1 MKLTRL
7 YPPQTMPVTDRRG
20 KGDGYN
26 RFVTTQVDI
35 FSELS
40 GRQKEAVQHAE
51 GPLLIVAGP
60 GSGKTRVMAHR
71 IAYLTSVQG
80 VAPWRILAVTFTNKS
95 ARELRERAGGLVGG
109 ANTGLQVRTFHSFC
123 AFVLRQDGGQIG
135 LDSAFSIYDG
145 DDQQKLV
152 RNILEELELDPKQ
165 FAPRAILS
173 GISDAKNKMI
183 DDSRLS
189 KLSKSYFEE
198 VVARVYA
205 RYTEQLATANAVDF
219 DDLLLRAHNLFE
231 DHADVLEKYQDRYRH
246 VLVDEFQDTNAIQFS
261 LTRLLAAKHKNICV
275 VGDPDQSIYS
285 WRHADIRNLTD
296 FQTVYP
302 DAVTVT
308 LDQSYRSTQTIL
320 EAASGVIANNDERLK
335 KNLWTENGKGSPVTV
350 GEAYD
355 EDEEARVVL
364 QEINRL
370 VEEEEFDRQEI
381 AVMYRTNAQSRAM
394 EAACNRHGVVYQLVG
409 GTKFYER
416 KEIRDSVAYL
426 RLTVN
431 PSDDAALERIVNV
444 PARGISPR
452 SVDAIRAVAR
462 SRGTSMLNVI
472 LQVDDEEQGLF
483 GQINPRAV
491 KSVRAFADLMERL
504 IEQSIILSTVELL
517 DLTLE
522 RSGYKRLIQEDKER
536 GEERWDNIL
545 ELRGSASNF
554 EGPEPRERL
563 IEFLE
568 NVALVSDI
576 DSLEEGEDAITL
588 ITLHQ
593 AKGLEYDAVFMI
605 GMEEGLL
612 PHSRSLESGADLEEE
627 RRLCYVGM
635 TRARKRLYMFH
646 AFQRGFR
653 GSRGAMMPSRFLDEM
668 PLACVETV
676 SIRRN
681 SNTVRKVAPTRNVTG
696 RSYDPTVGR
705 RRTATPLE
713 VRAAQRGD
721 YRVADRVFHDTFG
734 DGIVIEAIE
743 TGGDTEV
750 TVAFGNGNGLKKLM
764 AAFSGLKKVKPGDS
778 AKAKREDPELGDAFL
793 DAP

>member
-1 MKLTRL
+1 M
-7 YPPQTMPVTDRRG
+7 
-20 KGDGYN
+20 
-26 RFVTTQVDI
+26 TTQIDI

-80 VAPWRILAVTFTNKS
+80 IAPWRILAVTFTNKS
-95 ARELRERAGGLVGG
+95 ARELRERAEGLVGG

-135 LDSAFSIYDG
+135 LDPAFSIYDG

-152 RNILEELELDPKQ
+152 RNILEELELDPKK

-198 VVARVYA
+198 VVARVYT

-219 DDLLLRAHNLFE
+219 DDLLLRAHNLLE
-231 DHADVLEKYQDRYRH
+231 DHPVVLEKYQERYRH

-261 LTRLLAAKHKNICV
+261 LARLLAAKHKNICV

-335 KNLWTENGKGSPVTV
+335 KNLWTENDKGSPVTV

-364 QEINRL
+364 QEIKRL
-370 VEEEEFDRQEI
+370 VDEDDFNRQEI

-394 EAACNRHGVVYQLVG
+394 EAACNRHGVAYQLVG

-416 KEIRDSVAYL
+416 KEIRDTVAYL

-431 PSDDAALERIVNV
+431 PSDDAALERIINV
-444 PARGISPR
+444 PARGISPH
-452 SVDAIRAVAR
+452 SVDAIRSVAHSR
-462 SRGTSMLNVI
+462 STSMLNVI
-472 LQVDDEEQGLF
+472 LQVDDEEVGLF
-483 GQINPRAV
+483 EQLNPRAV
-491 KSVRAFADLMERL
+491 KSVRAFADLIERL
-504 IEQSIILSTVELL
+504 IEQSIILSAVELL

-522 RSGYKRLIQEDKER
+522 RSGYKRLVQEDKER

-576 DSLEEGEDAITL
+576 DSLDEDEDAITL

-612 PHSRSLESGADLEEE
+612 PHSRSFESGADIEEE

-653 GSRGAMMPSRFLDEM
+653 GSRGAMMPSRFLDEI

-681 SNTVRKVAPTRNVTG
+681 SNTVRKVTPTRNVTG
-696 RSYDPTVGR
+696 RSVSRGYDPTAGKR
-705 RRTATPLE
+705 RAATVLE

-721 YRVADRVFHDTFG
+721 YRVADRVFHETFG

-764 AAFSGLKKVKPGDS
+764 AAFSGLKKVEPGDS
-778 AKAKREDPELGDAFL
+778 TKAKREDPELGDAFL

>member
-1 MKLTRL
+1 
-7 YPPQTMPVTDRRG
+7 VTG
-20 KGDGYN
+20 GDDYN
-26 RFVTTQVDI
+26 RFVATQIDI

-71 IAYLTSVQG
+71 IAYLISVQG

-95 ARELRERAGGLVGG
+95 ARELRERAEGLVGG

-135 LDSAFSIYDG
+135 LDPAFSIYDG

-198 VVARVYA
+198 VVARVYT

-219 DDLLLRAHNLFE
+219 DDLLLRAHNLLE
-231 DHADVLEKYQDRYRH
+231 DHPDVLEKYQDRYRH

-261 LTRLLAAKHKNICV
+261 LARLLAAKHKNICV

-320 EAASGVIANNDERLK
+320 EAASGVIANNDDRLK
-335 KNLWTENGKGSPVTV
+335 KNLWTENDKGSPITV

-355 EDEEARVVL
+355 EEEEARVVL

-370 VEEEEFDRQEI
+370 VDEDEFLRQEI

-394 EAACNRHGVVYQLVG
+394 EAACNRHGVAYQLVG

-416 KEIRDSVAYL
+416 KEIRDTVAYL

-431 PSDDAALERIVNV
+431 PSDDAALERIINV
-444 PARGISPR
+444 PARGISSR
-452 SVDAIRAVAR
+452 SVDAIRAVAHSR
-462 SRGTSMLNVI
+462 STSMLNVI
-472 LQVDDEEQGLF
+472 FQVDDEEIGLF
-483 GQINPRAV
+483 EQLNPRAV

-504 IEQSIILSTVELL
+504 IEQSIILSAVELI

-522 RSGYKRLIQEDKER
+522 RSGYKRLVQEDKER

-612 PHSRSLESGADLEEE
+612 PHSRSLESNADLEEE

-653 GSRGAMMPSRFLDEM
+653 GSRGAMMPSRFLDEI
-668 PLACVETV
+668 PLAYVETV

-681 SNTVRKVAPTRNVTG
+681 SNTVRKVSPIRNVTG
-696 RSYDPTVGR
+696 RSYD
-705 RRTATPLE
+705 RTAGKRRVANPLE

-721 YRVADRVFHDTFG
+721 YRVADRVFHETFG
-734 DGIVIEAIE
+734 DGIVIEAVE

-764 AAFSGLKKVKPGDS
+764 AAFSGLKKVEPGDS
-778 AKAKREDPELGDAFL
+778 TKAKREDPELGDAFL

>member
-1 MKLTRL
+1 
-7 YPPQTMPVTDRRG
+7 MPVTDRRG
-20 KGDGYN
+20 EGDGYN
-26 RFVTTQVDI
+26 PIVTTQIEI

-95 ARELRERAGGLVGG
+95 ARELRERATGLVGG

-135 LDSAFSIYDG
+135 LDPAFSIYDG

-189 KLSKSYFEE
+189 KISKSYFEE

-308 LDQSYRSTQTIL
+308 LDQSYRSTQLIL

-335 KNLWTENGKGSPVTV
+335 KNLWTENDKGKPVTV

-370 VEEEEFDRQEI
+370 VEEDEFDRQEI

-394 EAACNRHGVVYQLVG
+394 EAACNRYGVVYQLVG

-416 KEIRDSVAYL
+416 KEIRDTVAYL

-483 GQINPRAV
+483 GQLNPRAV
-491 KSVRAFADLMERL
+491 KSVRAFADLIERL
-504 IEQSIILSTVELL
+504 IEQSIILSAVELL

-522 RSGYKRLIQEDKER
+522 RSGYKRLVQEDKER

-653 GSRGAMMPSRFLDEM
+653 GSRGAMMPSRFLDEI

-696 RSYDPTVGR
+696 RFYDSAVGKR
-705 RRTATPLE
+705 STATPLE

-764 AAFSGLKKVKPGDS
+764 AAFSGLKKVEPGDS
-778 AKAKREDPELGDAFL
+778 TKAKREDPELGDAFL

>member
-1 MKLTRL
+1 
-7 YPPQTMPVTDRRG
+7 MPVTDRRG
-20 KGDGYN
+20 EGDGYN
-26 RFVTTQVDI
+26 RFVTTQIDI

-95 ARELRERAGGLVGG
+95 ARELRERAAGLVGG

-135 LDSAFSIYDG
+135 LDPAFSIYDG

-189 KLSKSYFEE
+189 KISKSYFEE

-335 KNLWTENGKGSPVTV
+335 KNLWTENDKGSPITV

-370 VEEEEFDRQEI
+370 VEEDEFDRQEI

-416 KEIRDSVAYL
+416 KEIRDTVAYL

-452 SVDAIRAVAR
+452 SVGAIRAVAR

-483 GQINPRAV
+483 GQLNPRAV

-504 IEQSIILSTVELL
+504 IEQSIILSAVELL

-522 RSGYKRLIQEDKER
+522 RSGYKRLVQEDKER

-653 GSRGAMMPSRFLDEM
+653 GSRGAMMPSRFLDEI

-681 SNTVRKVAPTRNVTG
+681 SNTVRKVASTRNVTG

-778 AKAKREDPELGDAFL
+778 TKAKREDPELGDAFL

>member
-1 MKLTRL
+1 
-7 YPPQTMPVTDRRG
+7 MPVTDRRG
-20 KGDGYN
+20 EGDGYN
-26 RFVTTQVDI
+26 PIVTTQIEI

-95 ARELRERAGGLVGG
+95 ARELRERATGLVGG

-135 LDSAFSIYDG
+135 LDPAFSIYDG

-189 KLSKSYFEE
+189 KISKSYFEE

-308 LDQSYRSTQTIL
+308 LDQSYRSTQLIL

-335 KNLWTENGKGSPVTV
+335 KNLWTENDKGKPVTV

-370 VEEEEFDRQEI
+370 VEEDEFDRQEI

-394 EAACNRHGVVYQLVG
+394 EAACNRYGVVYQLVG

-416 KEIRDSVAYL
+416 KEIRDTVAYL

-483 GQINPRAV
+483 GQLNPRAV
-491 KSVRAFADLMERL
+491 KSVRAFADLIERL
-504 IEQSIILSTVELL
+504 IEQSIILSAVELL

-522 RSGYKRLIQEDKER
+522 RSGYKRLVQEDKER

-653 GSRGAMMPSRFLDEM
+653 GSRGAMMPSRFLDEI

-681 SNTVRKVAPTRNVTG
+681 SNTVRKVVPTRNVTG
-696 RSYDPTVGR
+696 RFYDSAVGKR
-705 RRTATPLE
+705 STATPLE

-764 AAFSGLKKVKPGDS
+764 AAFSGLKKVEPGDS
-778 AKAKREDPELGDAFL
+778 TKAKLEDPELGDAFL

>member
-1 MKLTRL
+1 
-7 YPPQTMPVTDRRG
+7 MPVTDRRG

-522 RSGYKRLIQEDKER
+522 RSGYKRLVQEDKER

>member
-1 MKLTRL
+1 
-7 YPPQTMPVTDRRG
+7 
-20 KGDGYN
+20 
-26 RFVTTQVDI
+26 
-35 FSELS
+35 
-40 GRQKEAVQHAE
+40 
-51 GPLLIVAGP
+51 
-60 GSGKTRVMAHR
+60 
-71 IAYLTSVQG
+71 
-80 VAPWRILAVTFTNKS
+80 
-95 ARELRERAGGLVGG
+95 
-109 ANTGLQVRTFHSFC
+109 
-123 AFVLRQDGGQIG
+123 
-135 LDSAFSIYDG
+135 
-145 DDQQKLV
+145 
-152 RNILEELELDPKQ
+152 
-165 FAPRAILS
+165 
-173 GISDAKNKMI
+173 MI

-198 VVARVYA
+198 VVARVYT

-231 DHADVLEKYQDRYRH
+231 DNPDVLEKYQDRYRH

-261 LTRLLAAKHKNICV
+261 LARLLAAKHKNICV

-308 LDQSYRSTQTIL
+308 LDQSYRSTQIIL
-320 EAASGVIANNDERLK
+320 EAASGVISNNDERLK
-335 KNLWTENGKGSPVTV
+335 KNLWTENDKGSLVTV

-364 QEINRL
+364 QEIKRL
-370 VEEEEFDRQEI
+370 VDEDEFDRQEI

-394 EAACNRHGVVYQLVG
+394 EAACNRHGVAYQLVG

-416 KEIRDSVAYL
+416 KEIRDTVAYL

-452 SVDAIRAVAR
+452 SVDAIRAAAR
-462 SRGTSMLNVI
+462 SRSTSMLNVI
-472 LQVDDEEQGLF
+472 LQVDDEEVGLSE
-483 GQINPRAV
+483 QLNPRAV

-504 IEQSIILSTVELL
+504 IEQSIILSAVELI

-522 RSGYKRLIQEDKER
+522 RSGYKRLVQEDKER

-554 EGPEPRERL
+554 DGPEPRERL

-612 PHSRSLESGADLEEE
+612 PHSRSLESSADLEEE

-653 GSRGAMMPSRFLDEM
+653 GSRGAMMPSRFLDEI

-681 SNTVRKVAPTRNVTG
+681 SKTVRKVAPTRNVTG
-696 RSYDPTVGR
+696 RSYDPTAGTR
-705 RRTATPLE
+705 RAATPLE

-721 YRVADRVFHDTFG
+721 YRVADRVFHETFG

-764 AAFSGLKKVKPGDS
+764 AAFSGLKKVEPGDS
-778 AKAKREDPELGDAFL
+778 TKAKREDPELGDAFL

>member
-1 MKLTRL
+1 
-7 YPPQTMPVTDRRG
+7 MPVTDRRG
-20 KGDGYN
+20 AGDGYN
-26 RFVTTQVDI
+26 RFVTTQIDI

-80 VAPWRILAVTFTNKS
+80 IAPWRILAVTFTNKS
-95 ARELRERAGGLVGG
+95 ARELRERAAGLVGD

-135 LDSAFSIYDG
+135 LDPAFSIYDG
-145 DDQQKLV
+145 DDQQKLI

-189 KLSKSYFEE
+189 KISKSYFEE

-205 RYTEQLATANAVDF
+205 RYTEQLVTANAVDF

-302 DAVTVT
+302 DAVPVT
-308 LDQSYRSTQTIL
+308 LDQSYRSTQLIL

-335 KNLWTENGKGSPVTV
+335 KNLWTENDKGKPVTV

-416 KEIRDSVAYL
+416 KEIRDTVAYL

-483 GQINPRAV
+483 GQLNPRAV
-491 KSVRAFADLMERL
+491 KSVRAFADLIERL
-504 IEQSIILSTVELL
+504 IEQSIILSAVELL

-522 RSGYKRLIQEDKER
+522 RSGYKRLVQEDKER

-653 GSRGAMMPSRFLDEM
+653 GSRGAMMPSRFLDEI

-681 SNTVRKVAPTRNVTG
+681 SNTVRKVASTRNVTG
-696 RSYDPTVGR
+696 RSYDLTVGR
-705 RRTATPLE
+705 RSTATPLE

-764 AAFSGLKKVKPGDS
+764 AAFSGLKKVEPGDS
-778 AKAKREDPELGDAFL
+778 TKAKREDPELGDAFL

>member
-1 MKLTRL
+1 
-7 YPPQTMPVTDRRG
+7 MPITDRRG
-20 KGDGYN
+20 EGDGYN
-26 RFVTTQVDI
+26 PIVTTQIEI

-95 ARELRERAGGLVGG
+95 ARELRERATGLVGG

-135 LDSAFSIYDG
+135 LDPAFSIYDG

-189 KLSKSYFEE
+189 KISKSYFEE

-308 LDQSYRSTQTIL
+308 LDQSYRSTQLIL

-335 KNLWTENGKGSPVTV
+335 KNLWTENDKGKLVTV

-370 VEEEEFDRQEI
+370 VEEDEFDRQEI

-394 EAACNRHGVVYQLVG
+394 EAACNRYGVVYQLVG

-416 KEIRDSVAYL
+416 KEIRDTVAYL

-483 GQINPRAV
+483 GQLNPRAV
-491 KSVRAFADLMERL
+491 KSVRAFADLIERL
-504 IEQSIILSTVELL
+504 IEQSIILSAVELL

-522 RSGYKRLIQEDKER
+522 RSGYKRLVQEDKER

-653 GSRGAMMPSRFLDEM
+653 GSRGAMMPSRFLDEI

-681 SNTVRKVAPTRNVTG
+681 SNMVRKVAPTRNVTG
-696 RSYDPTVGR
+696 RFYDSAVGKR
-705 RRTATPLE
+705 STATPLE

-764 AAFSGLKKVKPGDS
+764 AAFSGLKKVEPGDS
-778 AKAKREDPELGDAFL
+778 TKAKREDPELGDAFL

>member
-1 MKLTRL
+1 
-7 YPPQTMPVTDRRG
+7 
-20 KGDGYN
+20 
-26 RFVTTQVDI
+26 VTTQIDI
-35 FSELS
+35 FADLS
-40 GRQKEAVQHAE
+40 GRQKEAVQHRE

-71 IAYLTSVQG
+71 IAYLTSVEG
-80 VAPWRILAVTFTNKS
+80 VAPWRVLAVTFTNKA
-95 ARELRERAGGLVGG
+95 ARELRERAEGLVGG
-109 ANTGLQVRTFHSFC
+109 ANSGLQVRTFHSFC
-123 AFVLRQDGGQIG
+123 AFVLRQDGGQVG
-135 LDSAFSIYDG
+135 LDPAFSIYDG
-145 DDQQKLV
+145 DDQQRLV
-152 RNILEELELDPKQ
+152 RTILEELELDPKQ

-173 GISDAKNKMI
+173 GISDAKNKML
-183 DDSRLS
+183 DDSRLA

-205 RYTEQLATANAVDF
+205 RYTELLATANAVDF
-219 DDLLLRAHNLFE
+219 DDLLLRTHTLFE
-231 DHADVLEKYQDRYRH
+231 DHPDALEKYQDRYRH

-261 LTRLLAAKHKNICV
+261 LARLLAAKHNNICV

-302 DAVTVT
+302 GATTVT

-320 EAASGVIANNDERLK
+320 NAASGVIANNDDRLK
-335 KNLWTENGKGSPVTV
+335 KNLWTENDKGSPVTV

-364 QEINRL
+364 QEISRL
-370 VEEEEFDRQEI
+370 VDEEDFNRQEI

-394 EAACNRHGVVYQLVG
+394 EAACNRHGVTYQLVG

-452 SVDAIRAVAR
+452 SVDAIRTVAR
-462 SRGTSMLNVI
+462 NRGTSMLNVI
-472 LQVDDEEQGLF
+472 LQVDDEELGLF
-483 GQINPRAV
+483 EAINPRAV
-491 KSVRAFADLMERL
+491 KSVRGFADLMERL
-504 IEQSIILSTVELL
+504 IEQSIILSAVELL

-522 RSGYKRLIQEDKER
+522 RSGYKRLVQEDKER

-605 GMEEGLL
+605 GLEEGLL
-612 PHSRSLESGADLEEE
+612 PHSRSLESSADLEEE

-653 GSRGAMMPSRFLDEM
+653 GSRGAMMPSRFLDEI

-681 SNTVRKVAPTRNVTG
+681 SNNVRKVAPAGSTSRA
-696 RSYDPTVGR
+696 YDPTAVKR
-705 RRTATPLE
+705 RAATSAQ

-721 YRVADRVFHDTFG
+721 YRVADRVTHETFG
-734 DGIVIEAIE
+734 DGIVIEAVE

-764 AAFSGLKKVKPGDS
+764 AEFSGLKKVTPTDS
-778 AKAKREDPELGDAFL
+778 TKAKREDPELGDAFL

>member
-1 MKLTRL
+1 MT
-7 YPPQTMPVTDRRG
+7 G
-20 KGDGYN
+20 GDDYN
-26 RFVTTQVDI
+26 RFVATQIDI

-71 IAYLTSVQG
+71 IAYLISVQG

-95 ARELRERAGGLVGG
+95 ARELRERAEGLVGG

-135 LDSAFSIYDG
+135 LDPAFSIYDG

-198 VVARVYA
+198 VVARVYT

-219 DDLLLRAHNLFE
+219 DDLLLRAHNLLE
-231 DHADVLEKYQDRYRH
+231 DHPDVLEKYQDRYRH

-261 LTRLLAAKHKNICV
+261 LARLLAAKHKNICV

-320 EAASGVIANNDERLK
+320 EAASGVIANNDDRLK
-335 KNLWTENGKGSPVTV
+335 KNLWTENDKGSPITV

-370 VEEEEFDRQEI
+370 VDEDEFLRQEI

-394 EAACNRHGVVYQLVG
+394 EAACNRHGVAYQLVG

-416 KEIRDSVAYL
+416 KEIRDTVAYL

-431 PSDDAALERIVNV
+431 PSDDAALERIINV

-452 SVDAIRAVAR
+452 SVDAIRAVAHSR
-462 SRGTSMLNVI
+462 STSMLNVI
-472 LQVDDEEQGLF
+472 FQVDDEKIGPFEQL
-483 GQINPRAV
+483 NPRAM

-504 IEQSIILSTVELL
+504 IEQSIILSAVELI

-522 RSGYKRLIQEDKER
+522 RSGYKRLVQEDKER

-612 PHSRSLESGADLEEE
+612 PHSRSLESNADLEEE

-653 GSRGAMMPSRFLDEM
+653 GSRGAMMPSRFLDEI
-668 PLACVETV
+668 PLAYVETV

-681 SNTVRKVAPTRNVTG
+681 SNTVRKVSPIRNVTG
-696 RSYDPTVGR
+696 RSYD
-705 RRTATPLE
+705 RTAGKRRVANPLE

-721 YRVADRVFHDTFG
+721 YRVADRVFHETFG
-734 DGIVIEAIE
+734 DGIVIEAVE

-764 AAFSGLKKVKPGDS
+764 AAFSGLKKVEPGDS
-778 AKAKREDPELGDAFL
+778 TKAKRENPELGDAFL

>member
-1 MKLTRL
+1 M
-7 YPPQTMPVTDRRG
+7 
-20 KGDGYN
+20 
-26 RFVTTQVDI
+26 TTQIDI
-35 FSELS
+35 FSDLS
-40 GRQKEAVQHAE
+40 ARQREAVQYTD

-60 GSGKTRVMAHR
+60 GSGKTRVIAHR
-71 IAYLTSVQG
+71 IAYLVSVEG
-80 VAPWRILAVTFTNKS
+80 IAPWRVLAVTFTNKA
-95 ARELRERAGGLVGG
+95 ARELRERAEGLVGG
-109 ANTGLQVRTFHSFC
+109 ANSGLQVRTFHSFC
-123 AFVLRQDGGQIG
+123 ALVLRRDGGRIG
-135 LDSAFSIYDG
+135 LDSAFSIYDA
-145 DDQQKLV
+145 DDQQRLV
-152 RNILEELELDPKQ
+152 RDILEELELDPKQ
-165 FAPRAILS
+165 FAPRAILA

-189 KLSKSYFEE
+189 KLTKSYFEE

-205 RYTEQLATANAVDF
+205 RYTELLGTANAVDF
-219 DDLLLRAHNLFE
+219 DDLLLRAHTLFE
-231 DHADVLEKYQDRYRH
+231 DHADVLETYQDRYRH

-261 LTRLLAAKHKNICV
+261 LARLLAAKHRNICV

-302 DAVTVT
+302 DAKVVT

-335 KNLWTENGKGSPVTV
+335 KDLWTDNGRGSPVTV

-370 VEEEEFDRQEI
+370 VDEEKYDRSEI

-394 EAACNRHGVVYQLVG
+394 EAACNRHGIAYQLVG

-416 KEIRDSVAYL
+416 KEIRDTVAYL
-426 RLTVN
+426 RLIVN
-431 PSDDAALERIVNV
+431 PADDAALQRIVNV

-452 SVDAIRAVAR
+452 SVDIIRSIAR
-462 SRGTSMLNVI
+462 SRGTSMLGVI
-472 LQVDDEEQGLF
+472 LLAGDERTDDEDQGLA
-483 GQINPRAV
+483 GALNKRAL
-491 KSVRAFADLMERL
+491 KSVRVFADLMERL
-504 IEQSIILSTVELL
+504 IEQSIVLSVVELI

-522 RSGYKRLIQEDKER
+522 RSGYKRLVQEDKER

-545 ELRGSASNF
+545 ELRGSASTF
-554 EGPEPRERL
+554 DGPEPRERL

-568 NVALVSDI
+568 NVALVSDV
-576 DSLEEGEDAITL
+576 DSLEDDQDAITL

-605 GMEEGLL
+605 GLEEGLL
-612 PHSRSLESGADLEEE
+612 PHSRSMESVADLEEE

-635 TRARKRLYMFH
+635 TRARNRLYMFH

-653 GSRGAMMPSRFLDEM
+653 GSRGAMLPSRFLDEI
-668 PLACVETV
+668 PPGCVETV

-681 SNTVRKVAPTRNVTG
+681 TRRIG
-696 RSYDPTVGR
+696 AGGARSYDPESIKR
-705 RRTATPLE
+705 
-713 VRAAQRGD
+713 RAAAPAQAKARTGAF
-721 YRVADRVFHDTFG
+721 RVADRVTHDTFG
-734 DGIVIEAIE
+734 EGIVIEAVE
-743 TGGDTEV
+743 SGGDTEV
-750 TVAFGNGNGLKKLM
+750 TVAFGSGNGLKKLM
-764 AAFSGLKKVKPGDS
+764 ADFSGLKKVVPTDS
-778 AKAKREDPELGDAFL
+778 TAASREDPELGDAFL

>member
-1 MKLTRL
+1 
-7 YPPQTMPVTDRRG
+7 MPVTDRREA
-20 KGDGYN
+20 GDGYN
-26 RFVTTQVDI
+26 RFVTTQIDI

-71 IAYLTSVQG
+71 IAYLTSVRG
-80 VAPWRILAVTFTNKS
+80 IAPWRILAVTFTNKS
-95 ARELRERAGGLVGG
+95 ARELRERAAGLVGD

-135 LDSAFSIYDG
+135 LDPAFSIYDG
-145 DDQQKLV
+145 DDQQKLI

-189 KLSKSYFEE
+189 KISKSYFEE

-205 RYTEQLATANAVDF
+205 RYTEQLVTANAVDF

-308 LDQSYRSTQTIL
+308 LDQSYRSTQLIL

-335 KNLWTENGKGSPVTV
+335 KNLWTENDKGKPVTV

-416 KEIRDSVAYL
+416 KEIRDTVAYL

-483 GQINPRAV
+483 GQLNPRAV
-491 KSVRAFADLMERL
+491 KSVRAFADLIERL
-504 IEQSIILSTVELL
+504 IEQSIILSAVELL

-522 RSGYKRLIQEDKER
+522 RSGYKRLVQEDKER

-653 GSRGAMMPSRFLDEM
+653 GSRGAMMPSRFLDEI

-681 SNTVRKVAPTRNVTG
+681 SNTVRKVASTRNVTG
-696 RSYDPTVGR
+696 RSYDSTVGR
-705 RRTATPLE
+705 RSTATPLE

-764 AAFSGLKKVKPGDS
+764 AAFSGLKKVEPGDS
-778 AKAKREDPELGDAFL
+778 TKAKREDPELGDAFL

>member
-1 MKLTRL
+1 
-7 YPPQTMPVTDRRG
+7 MPVTDRRG
-20 KGDGYN
+20 DGDGYN

-522 RSGYKRLIQEDKER
+522 RSGYKRLVQEDKER

>member
-1 MKLTRL
+1 
-7 YPPQTMPVTDRRG
+7 MPVTDRRG
-20 KGDGYN
+20 EGDGYN
-26 RFVTTQVDI
+26 PIVTTQIEI

-95 ARELRERAGGLVGG
+95 ARELRERATGLVGG

-135 LDSAFSIYDG
+135 LDPAFSIYDG

-189 KLSKSYFEE
+189 KISKSYFEE

-308 LDQSYRSTQTIL
+308 LDQSYRSTQLIL

-335 KNLWTENGKGSPVTV
+335 KNLWTENDKGKLVTV

-370 VEEEEFDRQEI
+370 VEEDEFDRQEI

-394 EAACNRHGVVYQLVG
+394 EAACNRYGVVYQLVG

-416 KEIRDSVAYL
+416 KEIRDTVAYL

-483 GQINPRAV
+483 GQLNPRAV
-491 KSVRAFADLMERL
+491 KSVRAFADLIERL
-504 IEQSIILSTVELL
+504 IEQSIILSAVELL

-522 RSGYKRLIQEDKER
+522 RSGYKRLVQEDKER

-653 GSRGAMMPSRFLDEM
+653 GSRGAMMPSRFLDEI

-696 RSYDPTVGR
+696 RFYDSAVGKR
-705 RRTATPLE
+705 STATPLE

-764 AAFSGLKKVKPGDS
+764 AAFSGLKKVEPGDS
-778 AKAKREDPELGDAFL
+778 TKAKLEDPELGDAFL

>member
-1 MKLTRL
+1 
-7 YPPQTMPVTDRRG
+7 MPVTDRRG
-20 KGDGYN
+20 EGDGYN

-522 RSGYKRLIQEDKER
+522 RSGYKRLVQEDKER

>member
-1 MKLTRL
+1 
-7 YPPQTMPVTDRRG
+7 
-20 KGDGYN
+20 
-26 RFVTTQVDI
+26 VTTQIDI

-80 VAPWRILAVTFTNKS
+80 IAPWRILAVTFTNKS
-95 ARELRERAGGLVGG
+95 ARELRERAEGLVGG

-123 AFVLRQDGGQIG
+123 AFVLRQDGGQVG
-135 LDSAFSIYDG
+135 LDPAFSIYDG

-152 RNILEELELDPKQ
+152 RNILEELELDPKK

-198 VVARVYA
+198 VVARVYT

-219 DDLLLRAHNLFE
+219 DDLLLRAHNLLE
-231 DHADVLEKYQDRYRH
+231 DHPVVLEKYQERYRH

-261 LTRLLAAKHKNICV
+261 LARLLAAKHKNICV

-335 KNLWTENGKGSPVTV
+335 KNLWTENDKGSPVTV

-364 QEINRL
+364 QEIKRL
-370 VEEEEFDRQEI
+370 VDEDDFNRQEI

-394 EAACNRHGVVYQLVG
+394 EAACNRHGVAYQLVG

-416 KEIRDSVAYL
+416 KEIRDTVAYL

-431 PSDDAALERIVNV
+431 PSDDAALERIINV
-444 PARGISPR
+444 PARGISPH
-452 SVDAIRAVAR
+452 SVDAIRSVAHSR
-462 SRGTSMLNVI
+462 STSMLNVI
-472 LQVDDEEQGLF
+472 LQVDDEEVGLF
-483 GQINPRAV
+483 EQLNPRAV
-491 KSVRAFADLMERL
+491 KSVRAFADLIERL
-504 IEQSIILSTVELL
+504 IEQSIILSAVELL

-522 RSGYKRLIQEDKER
+522 RSGYKRLVQEDKER

-576 DSLEEGEDAITL
+576 DSLDEDEDAITL

-612 PHSRSLESGADLEEE
+612 PHSRSFESGADIEEE

-653 GSRGAMMPSRFLDEM
+653 GSRGAMMPSRFLDEI

-681 SNTVRKVAPTRNVTG
+681 SNTVRKVTPTRNVTG
-696 RSYDPTVGR
+696 RSVSRGYDPTAGKR
-705 RRTATPLE
+705 RAATVLE

-721 YRVADRVFHDTFG
+721 YRVADRVFHETFG

-764 AAFSGLKKVKPGDS
+764 AAFSGLKKVEPGDS
-778 AKAKREDPELGDAFL
+778 TKAKREDPELGDAFL

>member
-1 MKLTRL
+1 
-7 YPPQTMPVTDRRG
+7 MPVTDRRG
-20 KGDGYN
+20 EGDGYN
-26 RFVTTQVDI
+26 PIVTTQIEI

-95 ARELRERAGGLVGG
+95 ARELRERATGLVGG

-135 LDSAFSIYDG
+135 LDPAFSIYDG

-189 KLSKSYFEE
+189 KISKSYFEE

-308 LDQSYRSTQTIL
+308 LDQSYRSTQLIL

-335 KNLWTENGKGSPVTV
+335 KNLWTENDKGKPVTV

-370 VEEEEFDRQEI
+370 VEEDEFDRQEI

-394 EAACNRHGVVYQLVG
+394 EAACNRYGVVYQLVG

-416 KEIRDSVAYL
+416 KEIRDTVAYL

-483 GQINPRAV
+483 GQLNPRAV
-491 KSVRAFADLMERL
+491 KSVRAFADLIERL
-504 IEQSIILSTVELL
+504 IEQSIILSAVELL

-522 RSGYKRLIQEDKER
+522 RSGYKRLVQEDKER

-653 GSRGAMMPSRFLDEM
+653 GSRGAMMPSRFLDEI

-676 SIRRN
+676 SIRHN

-696 RSYDPTVGR
+696 RFYDSAVGKR
-705 RRTATPLE
+705 STATPLE

-764 AAFSGLKKVKPGDS
+764 AAFSGLKKVEPGDS
-778 AKAKREDPELGDAFL
+778 TKAKLEDPELGDAFL

>member
-1 MKLTRL
+1 M
-7 YPPQTMPVTDRRG
+7 
-20 KGDGYN
+20 
-26 RFVTTQVDI
+26 TTQIDI
-35 FSELS
+35 FAELS
-40 GRQKEAVQHAE
+40 GRQKEAVQHRE

-71 IAYLTSVQG
+71 IAYLTSVEG
-80 VAPWRILAVTFTNKS
+80 VAPWRVLAVTFTNKA
-95 ARELRERAGGLVGG
+95 ARELRERAEGLVGG
-109 ANTGLQVRTFHSFC
+109 AHTGLQVRTFHSFC
-123 AFVLRQDGGQIG
+123 AYVLRQDGGQIG
-135 LDSAFSIYDG
+135 LDPAFSIYDG
-145 DDQQKLV
+145 DDQQRLV
-152 RNILEELELDPKQ
+152 RSILEELELDPKQ

-198 VVARVYA
+198 VVARVYT
-205 RYTEQLATANAVDF
+205 RYTELLATANAVDF
-219 DDLLLRAHNLFE
+219 DDLLLTAHNLFE
-231 DHADVLEKYQDRYRH
+231 NNPDVLEKYQERYRH

-261 LTRLLAAKHKNICV
+261 LARLLAAKHKNICV

-302 DAVTVT
+302 TAITVT

-320 EAASGVIANNDERLK
+320 EAASGVISNNDERLK
-335 KNLWTENGKGSPVTV
+335 KNLWTENDKGSPVTV

-370 VEEEEFDRQEI
+370 VDEEDFNRQEI

-394 EAACNRHGVVYQLVG
+394 EAACNRHGITYQLVG

-431 PSDDAALERIVNV
+431 PSDDAALERIINV

-452 SVDAIRAVAR
+452 SVDAIRTVAR
-462 SRGTSMLNVI
+462 NRGTSMLNVI
-472 LQVDDEEQGLF
+472 LQVEDEELGLF
-483 GQINPRAV
+483 EALNPRAV
-491 KSVRAFADLMERL
+491 KSVKAFADLMERL
-504 IEQSIILSTVELL
+504 IEQSIVLSAVELL

-522 RSGYKRLIQEDKER
+522 RSGYKRLVQEDKER

-605 GMEEGLL
+605 GLEEGLL
-612 PHSRSLESGADLEEE
+612 PHSRSLESSADLEEE

-653 GSRGAMMPSRFLDEM
+653 GSRGAMMPSRFLDEI
-668 PLACVETV
+668 PLGCVETV

-681 SNTVRKVAPTRNVTG
+681 SNNVRKVVPAGSASRA
-696 RSYDPTVGR
+696 YDPTAVKR
-705 RRTATPLE
+705 KAATPLA

-721 YRVADRVFHDTFG
+721 FRVADRVTHETFG
-734 DGIVIEAIE
+734 DGIVIEAVE

-764 AAFSGLKKVKPGDS
+764 AEFSGLKKVTPADS
-778 AKAKREDPELGDAFL
+778 TKAKREDPELGDAFL

>member
-1 MKLTRL
+1 M
-7 YPPQTMPVTDRRG
+7 
-20 KGDGYN
+20 
-26 RFVTTQVDI
+26 TTQIDI
-35 FSELS
+35 FSDLS
-40 GRQKEAVQHAE
+40 ARQREAVQYTD

-60 GSGKTRVMAHR
+60 GSGKTRVIAHR
-71 IAYLTSVQG
+71 IAYLVSVEG
-80 VAPWRILAVTFTNKS
+80 IAPWRVLAVTFTNKA
-95 ARELRERAGGLVGG
+95 ARELRQRAEGLVGG
-109 ANTGLQVRTFHSFC
+109 ANSGLQVRTFHSFC
-123 AFVLRQDGGQIG
+123 ALVLRRDGGRIG
-135 LDSAFSIYDG
+135 LDPAFSIYDG
-145 DDQQKLV
+145 DDQQRLV
-152 RNILEELELDPKQ
+152 RDILEELELDPKQ

-189 KLSKSYFEE
+189 KITKSYFEE
-198 VVARVYA
+198 VVARVYV
-205 RYTEQLATANAVDF
+205 RYTELLGTANAVDF
-219 DDLLLRAHNLFE
+219 DDLLLRAHTLFE
-231 DHADVLEKYQDRYRH
+231 DHPDVLETYQERYRH

-261 LTRLLAAKHKNICV
+261 LARLLAAKHQNICV

-302 DAVTVT
+302 SAKIVT

-320 EAASGVIANNDERLK
+320 EAASGVIANNNERLK
-335 KNLWTENGKGSPVTV
+335 KDLWTDNERGSPVTV

-370 VEEEEFDRQEI
+370 VDEEEYDRNEI

-394 EAACNRHGVVYQLVG
+394 EAACNRHGIAYQLVG

-416 KEIRDSVAYL
+416 KEIRDTVAYL
-426 RLTVN
+426 RLIVN
-431 PSDDAALERIVNV
+431 PSDDAALQRIVNV

-452 SVDAIRAVAR
+452 SVDAIRTFAR
-462 SRGTSMLNVI
+462 SRGTSMLGVI
-472 LQVDDEEQGLF
+472 LRANGQADEDEQGLDSVL
-483 GQINPRAV
+483 NARAV
-491 KSVRAFADLMERL
+491 KSVQAFADLMERL
-504 IEQSIILSTVELL
+504 IEQSIVLSTVELI

-522 RSGYKRLIQEDKER
+522 RSGYKRLVQDDKER

-545 ELRGSASNF
+545 ELRGSASAF

-568 NVALVSDI
+568 NVALVSDV
-576 DSLEEGEDAITL
+576 DTLEDDQDAITL

-605 GMEEGLL
+605 GLEEGLL
-612 PHSRSLESGADLEEE
+612 PHSRSMESVADMEEE

-635 TRARKRLYMFH
+635 TRARNRLYMFH

-653 GSRGAMMPSRFLDEM
+653 GSRGAMLPSRFLDEI
-668 PLACVETV
+668 PPGCVETV
-676 SIRRN
+676 AIRR
-681 SNTVRKVAPTRNVTG
+681 TVRRVGSGEP
-696 RSYDPTVGR
+696 RSYDPTSVKR
-705 RRTATPLE
+705 RAIIPVRSPRTGA
-713 VRAAQRGD
+713 
-721 YRVADRVFHDTFG
+721 YRVADRVTHETFG
-734 DGIVIEAIE
+734 EGIVIEAVE
-743 TGGDTEV
+743 SGGDTEV

-764 AAFSGLKKVKPGDS
+764 ADFSGLKKVAPTDAS
-778 AKAKREDPELGDAFL
+778 AARREDPELGDAFL

>member
-1 MKLTRL
+1 
-7 YPPQTMPVTDRRG
+7 MPVTDRRG
-20 KGDGYN
+20 EGDGYN
-26 RFVTTQVDI
+26 PIVTTQIEI

-95 ARELRERAGGLVGG
+95 ARELRERATGLVGG

-135 LDSAFSIYDG
+135 LDPAFSIYDG

-189 KLSKSYFEE
+189 KISKSYFEE

-308 LDQSYRSTQTIL
+308 LDQSYRSTQLIL

-335 KNLWTENGKGSPVTV
+335 KNLWTENDKGKPVTV

-370 VEEEEFDRQEI
+370 VEEDEFDRQEI

-394 EAACNRHGVVYQLVG
+394 EAACNRYGVVYQLVG

-416 KEIRDSVAYL
+416 KEIRDTVAYL

-483 GQINPRAV
+483 GQLNPRAV
-491 KSVRAFADLMERL
+491 KSVRAFADLIERL
-504 IEQSIILSTVELL
+504 IEQSIILSAVELL

-522 RSGYKRLIQEDKER
+522 RSGYKRLVQEDKER

-653 GSRGAMMPSRFLDEM
+653 GSRGAMMPSRFLDEI

-696 RSYDPTVGR
+696 RFYDSAVGKR
-705 RRTATPLE
+705 STATPLE

-764 AAFSGLKKVKPGDS
+764 AAFSGLKKVEPGDS
-778 AKAKREDPELGDAFL
+778 TKAKLEDPELGDAFL

>member
-1 MKLTRL
+1 M
-7 YPPQTMPVTDRRG
+7 
-20 KGDGYN
+20 
-26 RFVTTQVDI
+26 TTQVDI

-40 GRQKEAVQHAE
+40 GRQKEAVQHAD

-95 ARELRERAGGLVGG
+95 ARELRERAVGLVGG

-135 LDSAFSIYDG
+135 LDPAFSIYDG

-152 RNILEELELDPKQ
+152 RKILEELELDPKQ

-335 KNLWTENGKGSPVTV
+335 KNLWTENDKGSPVTV

-370 VEEEEFDRQEI
+370 VEEDEFGRQEI

-416 KEIRDSVAYL
+416 KEIRDTVAYL

-483 GQINPRAV
+483 EQLNPRAV
-491 KSVRAFADLMERL
+491 KSVRAFADLIERL
-504 IEQSIILSTVELL
+504 IEQSIILSAVELL

-522 RSGYKRLIQEDKER
+522 RSGYKRLVQEDKER

-612 PHSRSLESGADLEEE
+612 PHSRSLESSADLEEE

-653 GSRGAMMPSRFLDEM
+653 GSRGAMMPSRFLDEI
-668 PLACVETV
+668 PLGCVETV

-696 RSYDPTVGR
+696 RSYDPTAGR
-705 RRTATPLE
+705 RAAATPLE

-721 YRVADRVFHDTFG
+721 YRVADRVFHDTYG

-778 AKAKREDPELGDAFL
+778 TKAKREDPELGDAFL

>member
-1 MKLTRL
+1 MTTRI
-7 YPPQTMPVTDRRG
+7 
-20 KGDGYN
+20 
-26 RFVTTQVDI
+26 DI
-35 FSELS
+35 FSNLS
-40 GRQKEAVQHAE
+40 ARQKEAVQHTG

-60 GSGKTRVMAHR
+60 GSGKTRVIAHR
-71 IAYLTSVQG
+71 IAYLVSVEG
-80 VAPWRILAVTFTNKS
+80 VAPWRVLAVTFTNKA
-95 ARELRERAGGLVGG
+95 ARELRERSEALVGG
-109 ANTGLQVRTFHSFC
+109 ANSGLQVRTFHSFC
-123 AFVLRQDGGQIG
+123 AMVLRRDGGRIG
-135 LDSAFSIYDG
+135 LDSAFSIYDD
-145 DDQQKLV
+145 DDQRRLV
-152 RNILEELELDPKQ
+152 RDILEELELDPKQ
-165 FAPRAILS
+165 FAPRAILA

-189 KLSKSYFEE
+189 KISKSYFEE
-198 VVARVYA
+198 VVARVYV
-205 RYTEQLATANAVDF
+205 RYTELLGTANAVDF
-219 DDLLLRAHNLFE
+219 DDLLLRAHTLFE
-231 DHADVLEKYQDRYRH
+231 DHPDVLETYQERYRH

-261 LTRLLAAKHKNICV
+261 LARLLAGKHNNICV

-302 DAVTVT
+302 DAKVVT

-320 EAASGVIANNDERLK
+320 KAASGVIANNDERLEK
-335 KNLWTENGKGSPVTV
+335 ELWTDNGKGSPVIV

-370 VEEEEFDRQEI
+370 VDEERYDRSEI
-381 AVMYRTNAQSRAM
+381 AVMSRTNAQSRAL
-394 EAACNRHGVVYQLVG
+394 EAACNRNGITYQLVG

-416 KEIRDSVAYL
+416 KEIRDTVAYL

-431 PSDDAALERIVNV
+431 PSDDAALERVVNV

-452 SVDAIRAVAR
+452 SVDAIRAAAR
-462 SRGTSMLNVI
+462 ARGTSMLGVI
-472 LQVDDEEQGLF
+472 LRADDEEQGLADTL
-483 GQINPRAV
+483 NKRAFNSV
-491 KSVRAFADLMERL
+491 KAFADLMERL
-504 IEQSIILSTVELL
+504 IEQSIVLSAVELI

-522 RSGYKRLIQEDKER
+522 RSGYKRLVQDDKER

-545 ELRGSASNF
+545 ELRGSASTF
-554 EGPEPRERL
+554 DGPEPRERL

-568 NVALVSDI
+568 NVALVSDV
-576 DSLEEGEDAITL
+576 DSLEDDQDAITL

-605 GMEEGLL
+605 GLEEGLL
-612 PHSRSLESGADLEEE
+612 PHSRSMESVADLEEE

-635 TRARKRLYMFH
+635 TRARQRLYMFH

-653 GSRGAMMPSRFLDEM
+653 GSRGAMLPSRFLDEI
-668 PLACVETV
+668 PSECVETV
-676 SIRRN
+676 AIRRA
-681 SNTVRKVAPTRNVTG
+681 VRKIDTG
-696 RSYDPTVGR
+696 GARSYDPSSVKR
-705 RRTATPLE
+705 RAAAPGPVRARTA
-713 VRAAQRGD
+713 AF
-721 YRVADRVFHDTFG
+721 RVADRVTHGTFG

-743 TGGDTEV
+743 SGGDTEV

-764 AAFSGLKKVKPGDS
+764 ADFSGLKKVSPADS
-778 AKAKREDPELGDAFL
+778 TAAHREDPELGDAFL

>member
-1 MKLTRL
+1 
-7 YPPQTMPVTDRRG
+7 MPVTDRRG
-20 KGDGYN
+20 EGDGYN
-26 RFVTTQVDI
+26 RFVTTQIDI

-40 GRQKEAVQHAE
+40 GRQKEAVQHAG

-95 ARELRERAGGLVGG
+95 ARELRERAAGLVGG

-135 LDSAFSIYDG
+135 LDPAFSIYDG

-189 KLSKSYFEE
+189 KISKSYFEE

-335 KNLWTENGKGSPVTV
+335 KNLWTENDKGSPITV

-370 VEEEEFDRQEI
+370 VEEDEFDRQEI

-416 KEIRDSVAYL
+416 KEIRDTVAYL

-452 SVDAIRAVAR
+452 SVGAIRAVAR

-483 GQINPRAV
+483 GQLNPRAV

-504 IEQSIILSTVELL
+504 IEQSIILSAVELL

-522 RSGYKRLIQEDKER
+522 RSGYKRLVQEDKER

-653 GSRGAMMPSRFLDEM
+653 GSRGAMMPSRFLDEI

-681 SNTVRKVAPTRNVTG
+681 SNTVRKVASTRNVTG

-778 AKAKREDPELGDAFL
+778 TKAKREDPELGDAFL